1 MKKIIFILSIAVYS
15 CNFDNYLY
23 PSINM
28 SDFPYNIEPFNSKT
42 ELMIDCEND
51 PLCGTYKYFS
61 GDSEKGLVE
70 VFKYQDVYYLHYFRD
85 DKAEYIGIGIEK
97 HGHFAV
103 NYYYPNCTDFGVAHY
118 IFDGKNFTEGK
129 WSSFNTPGKLIDEG
143 TTEKLIKNN

>member
-1 MKKIIFILSIAVYS
+1 MKKIAFIISITVFS
-15 CNFDNYLY
+15 CNLDSYLY

-28 SDFPYNIEPFNSKT
+28 TDFPNNIEPFNNKAD
-42 ELMIDCEND
+42 LMKQCEND

-61 GDSEKGLVE
+61 GNTEKGFVE
-70 VFKYQDVYYLHYFRD
+70 VFRYQDVYYLHYFRD

-118 IFDGKNFTEGK
+118 IFDGKNFTNGK

-143 TTEKLIKNN
+143 TTEKLVKSN